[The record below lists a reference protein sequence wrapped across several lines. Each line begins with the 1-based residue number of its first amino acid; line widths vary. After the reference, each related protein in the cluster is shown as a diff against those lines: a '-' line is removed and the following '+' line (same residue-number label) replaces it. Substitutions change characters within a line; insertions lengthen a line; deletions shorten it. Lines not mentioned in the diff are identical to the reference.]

1 MEGRKRYNYLT
12 DAETGFDKF
21 RIEKENLSI
30 AKIVRNFLNLI
41 KKLCKKNHSKNYIE

>member
-1 MEGRKRYNYLT
+1 MEGRKRYHYLT

-30 AKIVRNFLNLI
+30 AKIGRNFLNLI
-41 KKLCKKNHSKNYIE
+41 KKLCKKTQQKLY